1 MKKKLLNLLKVRY
14 TALLCFLL
22 FNASIYGQEI
32 TVEGNG
38 QSITDGET
46 TTTIDNFT
54 DFDGNTTRTFTIDNS
69 QISGN
74 TTLNVSNISLE
85 NSIDFSIT
93 SNPTPVGIA
102 KNGPNATFTITFNAL
117 SPEAFSK
124 VTIVSDATNDG
135 GDDFTFTISADNT
148 PEIEM
153 EDSGSNVISSGGNF
167 DFGTI
172 LPNSTGSETFSI
184 KNISN
189 TSTTLTLEGA
199 PNVSISGDSEF
210 SVSSQPASNTI
221 SGGTSQTFTIEYS
234 PTGVGGP
241 HSATIIIDNDDQDD
255 SEDPYTF
262 TVTGLSANIV
272 YTPTTD
278 GPDWTVTNITADN
291 ELDYPYEITYG
302 PDNFL
307 WITERV
313 GKNVVK
319 VDPTGGSKTV
329 MLDLSAKVFQSAGQD
344 GLMGMAIHPDLYAD
358 LNTSNNF
365 VYLAYT
371 YDNGGRKLR
380 IERYTYNSST
390 GLLDSGSATTI
401 IEGIDA
407 SNDHNSGRLK
417 IGPDLKLYYTIGD
430 QGANQFSNA
439 CSEVRAQYLPTSNS
453 DYSDY
458 KGKVLRLNLDG
469 SIPSDNPTLSSVQSH
484 VYTYGHR
491 NAQGIIFGSDGTLYS
506 SEHGPKVDD
515 ELNIIS
521 AGKNY
526 GWPNISGYNDN
537 LGYEYCN
544 WSSNGSCN
552 PNDFSDHNC
561 IGVTPIAENDASN
574 SSIVANLQE
583 PIGTYNSTTGTE
595 PSGSWL
601 EWPTVGPSSID
612 IYEAGLI
619 PDWDKSLL
627 ISTLKRGTLFR
638 AKLNVAGDG
647 LESQVYEEFHS
658 SNDRYRDIAMD
669 PDGVTMYLITDNTG
683 GTSGPSGT
691 GSVSIQNPGVIIKIE
706 YTGTVLNTNS
716 FASNRPDFSLIPN
729 PASNSFRIH
738 LKSAFSSER
747 INIQIIDIQGRIV
760 KQFEDISQNNQITTH
775 TLKNGLYFVKVSGLN
790 QKSVTTKKLLIKR

>member
-1 MKKKLLNLLKVRY
+1 MKKKLLNLFKVQY
-14 TALLCFLL
+14 LALLCFLF
-22 FNASIYGQEI
+22 FNTIIFAQEI
-32 TVEGNG
+32 TVLGNG
-38 QSITDGET
+38 QTITDGET
-46 TTTIDNFT
+46 GTSTNDFT
-54 DFDGNTTRTFTIDNS
+54 DFDGNTTRNFTIDNS
-69 QISGN
+69 QNSGN
-74 TTLNVSNISLE
+74 TTLNVSSIFLS
-85 NSIDFSIT
+85 NSTDFSIT

-153 EDSGSNVISSGGNF
+153 EDSGSNVISSGGSF

-172 LPNSTGSETFSI
+172 TPNSTGSETFSI

-199 PNVSISGDSEF
+199 PNVSISGDTEF

-234 PTGVGGP
+234 PTSVGGP
-241 HSATIIIDNDDQDD
+241 HSATISIDNDDPDD

-319 VDPTGGSKTV
+319 VDPAGGSKTV

-380 IERYTYNSST
+380 IERYTYNSGT
-390 GLLDSGSATTI
+390 GLLDSGNATTI

-439 CSEVRAQYLPTSNS
+439 CSEIRAQYLPTSSS

-469 SIPSDNPTLSSVQSH
+469 TIPSDNPTLSSVQSH

-491 NAQGIIFGSDGTLYS
+491 NAQGIIFGSDGTLYA

-515 ELNIIS
+515 ELNIIT

-544 WSSNGSCN
+544 WSSNGSCD
-552 PNDFSDHNC
+552 PGDFSDHNC

-638 AKLNVAGDG
+638 AKLNVTGDG

-706 YTGTVLNTNS
+706 YTGTVLNTNTLT
-716 FASNRPDFSLIPN
+716 SNRPDFSLIPN
-729 PASNSFRIH
+729 PASTSFKVH
-738 LKSAFSSER
+738 LKSAFNSER
-747 INIQIIDIQGRIV
+747 INVQIIDIQGRIV
-760 KQFEDISQNNQITTH
+760 KQLENIDQDDQITTH
-775 TLKNGLYFVKVSGLN
+775 TLNNGLYFVKVSDLN
-790 QKSVTTKKLLIKR
+790 HKSVTTKKLLIKR